1 MEYGG
6 GEKKDI
12 AVANK
17 QSIRWVDF
25 CVRVLAF
32 ANTFAAALVLGV
44 DKQTKLIDIQ
54 IVSTLPP
61 VSVPVTANWK
71 YMSAFVY
78 FVVVNSIACAYAAV
92 SLVLMLVARGAKSSR
107 MTSLFLIISDLLMMG
122 LLFSGVGA
130 TAAVGLLGFT
140 GNSHLRWN
148 KVCNVFGKFCAQVG
162 GAIFVSFAGATF
174 FLLLV
179 LLAALK
185 LHSNNKHH

>member
-12 AVANK
+12 AVAN
-17 QSIRWVDF
+17 QQNIRWADF
-25 CVRVLAF
+25 SVRVLAF

-71 YMSAFVY
+71 YMPAFVY
-78 FVVVNSIACAYAAV
+78 FVVANSIACAYAAV
-92 SLVLMLVARGAKSSR
+92 SLVLMVVARGQK
-107 MTSLFLIISDLLMMG
+107 MTSLFLIISDLLMMV

-130 TAAVGLLGFT
+130 AAAVGLLGFT
-140 GNSHLRWN
+140 GNSHLQWN

-179 LLAALK
+179 LLATLK